1 MGQAILLFALSL
13 GRNFLPRHLPIRNF
27 ASIYLRRYPMSEK
40 GSKFYAITKMKCP
53 RCHEGDLFPGSNHF
67 SFSKFTHMYKVCS
80 VCNQSFEPE
89 PGYYYGAMFVSYGIN
104 SVIFVAVWV
113 ILALIFYEVTLT
125 MMMVAIV
132 TIVVELLPFNYRFSR
147 SIWINM
153 MIKYKGIAAKKE

>member
-1 MGQAILLFALSL
+1 M
-13 GRNFLPRHLPIRNF
+13 
-27 ASIYLRRYPMSEK
+27 SIYLERHPMSNK

-80 VCNQSFEPE
+80 ICNQSFEPE

-113 ILALIFYEVTLT
+113 ILALIVDEVTLT

-132 TIVVELLPFNYRFSR
+132 TIVVGLLPFNYRFSR